1 MAIWQITAG
10 QNDGYPLYD
19 DGATTSLSL
28 WMNGV
33 ELPNHLW
40 RIIPDTNDDYPTLS
54 FDWVDITSIFD
65 GIIPV
70 SIWRIVD
77 GINDNYPYRWYQIAV
92 ESGYINQGDAV
103 IGSDTDMQEY
113 IDDVVSGDNVFD
125 DIKYTGETITPDFS
139 SPRSM
144 LGDAFTTFYGLS
156 VYDVLDVA
164 SGLGTAPA
172 TFWQALGTA
181 TDYKFTNL
189 IDYVVGFKWYPF
201 HIPDVTD
208 THITSV
214 QFGFSTDSAL
224 SISSDTGYE
233 SYKISSAEK
242 QYYHGEIYIPT
253 KYDKFCYLDT
263 EPYSN
268 VAVYLPYVGEIT
280 LHSRDIIGQRV
291 TIRSVLDLSTGM
303 LSYYVS
309 NENYT
314 CYQGSAQIGS
324 DIMIA
329 GNDIY
334 TQSQK
339 YVGAV
344 LQTSQNAVRGIV
356 GLTGAI
362 VSKNP
367 VAIGET
373 AMNFGNT
380 IAHDAMSIADAK
392 HAIPETVGS
401 GSGFGATFCN
411 PYPSIIVKR
420 PAVVIPATYG
430 KTTGYACSY
439 TARLSSVS
447 GFTVCKNPDLSGIS
461 ESPAMLNELYNILST
476 GFYA

>member
-1 MAIWQITAG
+1 MAIWQITSG

-19 DGATTSLSL
+19 DGASTSLSL
-28 WMNGV
+28 WMDGIV
-33 ELPNHLW
+33 LPNHLW

-54 FDWVDITSIFD
+54 FDWIDITSIFD

-70 SIWRIVD
+70 GIWRIVS
-77 GINDNYPYRWYQIAV
+77 GINDNYPYRWFQIAV

-103 IGSDTDMQEY
+103 IGSDSDMQEY
-113 IDDVVSGDNVFD
+113 IDDITSGSNIFD
-125 DIKYTGETITPDFS
+125 DIRYNGDTITPDFS

-156 VYDVLDVA
+156 VYDVLDIA
-164 SGLGTAPA
+164 SGLGNAPS
-172 TFWQALGTA
+172 TFWEAIGTA

-201 HIPDVTD
+201 HIPDSAD

-214 QFGFSTDSAL
+214 QFGFSPDSAL
-224 SISSDTGYE
+224 SVTSDSEYE
-233 SYKISSAEK
+233 SYKITSAEK
-242 QYYHGEIYIPT
+242 IYYHGEIYIPT
-253 KYDKFCYLDT
+253 KYEKFCYLDT
-263 EPYSN
+263 EPYTN

-280 LHSRDIIGQRV
+280 LHSRDIIGQRI

-314 CYQGSAQIGS
+314 CYQGSAQVGS
-324 DIMIA
+324 DIMLA

-344 LQTSQNAVRGIV
+344 LQSSQNAVRGTV
-356 GLTGAI
+356 GLAGAML
-362 VSKNP
+362 SKNP
-367 VAIGET
+367 IAIGES
-373 AMNFGNT
+373 AMDFGST

-392 HAIPETVGS
+392 HAIPETVGN

-430 KTTGYACSY
+430 KTTGYACSF
-439 TARLSSVS
+439 TERLSSLS

-461 ESPAMLNELYNILST
+461 ESPEMVNELYHILTT
-476 GFYA
+476 GFYL